1 MSYQSEIAWLA
12 HQLEKHMLEDEPS
25 IWKAMREAEFQ
36 NTRRFDEGVRQVYIV
51 GEPDI
56 LSEYTNLFDSVP
68 TSKGRIESREDH
80 SILKWMV
87 VHYYLP
93 ADLDE
98 IPTGVRVN
106 LFVEERLPIW
116 SRTLFQTEAV
126 AKVVSKKRIKTLE
139 KLTKVTNTLYEE
151 MTIDHLMDDYLPME
165 TVEKVTEELYPDIPR
180 QYLMRL
186 STLTEP
192 RELSDV
198 MDLAAADMLNA
209 YWLQNRPTFPEWMPI
224 LIREVAQ
231 FLTIKSSHDQGEELI
246 ERMKGWGERE
256 KRIDGK

>member
-25 IWKAMREAEFQ
+25 IWKAIREAEFQ
-36 NTRRFDEGVRQVYIV
+36 DMRRFDEGVRQVYIV

-56 LSEYTNLFDSVP
+56 LSEYTSLFDSVP

-80 SILKWMV
+80 PVLKWMV
-87 VHYYLP
+87 VHYFLP

-98 IPTGVRVN
+98 IPTGVRLN

-116 SRTLFQTEAV
+116 SRPLFQTEAV
-126 AKVVSKKRIKTLE
+126 AKVVSRKRIKALE

-151 MTIDHLMDDYLPME
+151 MTIDHLMDDYLPTE
-165 TVEKVTEELYPDIPR
+165 TVEKVAEELYPDIPR
-180 QYLMRL
+180 QHLMRL

-209 YWLQNRPTFPEWMPI
+209 YWLQNRPIFPEWMPI
-224 LIREVAQ
+224 LAKEVAH
-231 FLTIKSSHDQGEELI
+231 FLAIKSSNAQGDELI
-246 ERMKGWGERE
+246 KRMKRWGKRE